1 MTEYPEHQQVV
12 AAANTVASKIS
23 VAAREAVERML
34 EKHENE
40 TNE

>member
-1 MTEYPEHQQVV
+1 MTEYPEHQQLLD
-12 AAANTVASKIS
+12 AANSVKHKIS